1 MGFYRERTAERPEA
15 PPHGGPLQGLADL
28 SVALRSL
35 RSLPQAL
42 DRINLEARRLI
53 GAHQSVITLSVGGR
67 AAQLIAAVSL
77 SEKYAAWRDYRTR
90 PDGSE
95 ISRLLAQ
102 GNSPMR
108 LTQDELE
115 AHSAWRAFGGEAGS
129 HPPMRGWLAAPLVT
143 LDGRNV
149 GIIQLSDKYEG
160 EFTEDDE
167 AIIVQLAQLASA
179 SIERVDLLDRI
190 RRQAAEVEQRVI
202 ERTAELESANR
213 ELDAFTRSVSHDL
226 RAPLRRIDHFAR
238 ALREDCSDGLDDT
251 GLHYLERLEV
261 AAASMGETIE
271 GLLILSRVT
280 NTSLERGAVDLG
292 EQASSIVAELYGA
305 GPKRDVEVIIPRGL
319 VAHGDARLLRIALEN
334 LLGNAWKY
342 TAKRAR
348 PRIELGVLGLPDEPI
363 YFVRDN
369 GAGFDMEHATR
380 LFRPFERLHSSR
392 EFPGSGLGLAT
403 VRQIIERHGGRVWAE
418 SRVDQGATFYF
429 VL

>member
-1 MGFYRERTAERPEA
+1 
-15 PPHGGPLQGLADL
+15 
-28 SVALRSL
+28 
-35 RSLPQAL
+35 
-42 DRINLEARRLI
+42 
-53 GAHQSVITLSVGGR
+53 
-67 AAQLIAAVSL
+67 
-77 SEKYAAWRDYRTR
+77 
-90 PDGSE
+90 
-95 ISRLLAQ
+95 
-102 GNSPMR
+102 
-108 LTQDELE
+108 
-115 AHSAWRAFGGEAGS
+115 
-129 HPPMRGWLAAPLVT
+129 
-143 LDGRNV
+143 
-149 GIIQLSDKYEG
+149 
-160 EFTEDDE
+160 
-167 AIIVQLAQLASA
+167 
-179 SIERVDLLDRI
+179 
-190 RRQAAEVEQRVI
+190 
-202 ERTAELESANR
+202 
-213 ELDAFTRSVSHDL
+213 
-226 RAPLRRIDHFAR
+226 
-238 ALREDCSDGLDDT
+238 
-251 GLHYLERLEV
+251 
-261 AAASMGETIE
+261 
-271 GLLILSRVT
+271 VT